1 MNLSDVKIE
10 TIFIKWRESIGELS
24 RLGITPFDAFKAGYK
39 AAQTPPNQQIQADAK
54 PCRFKDN
61 ACRLGPDYPCDTCA
75 INAPLI

>member
-54 PCRFKDN
+54 PCERCKVN
-61 ACRLGPDYPCDTCA
+61 ATDINNNFCRDCGRQLRR
-75 INAPLI
+75 